1 MEAWFGPEGRLRES
15 LPEFEFRPGQLQM
28 AQAVAQGLA
37 EGRRVIVEAGTGIG
51 KTLAYLVPA
60 VVGSHPIIVATGT
73 IALQEQ
79 LARKDIPLLARC
91 GLQVSAAVLKGRSHY
106 LCLWKWNRWRQAP
119 PLILDAWLARRLES
133 WVRRTSTGDRAEFD
147 GLPEDHPLWPELT
160 ADAQTC
166 MGPRCAFFQ
175 DCYLYE
181 ARRQAERAQVVIVNH
196 HLLLADARVRTYR
209 DRRLLPDIPHLV
221 IDEAHMLEE
230 TAVSALT
237 LTLSFV
243 DLHRF
248 LQELDT
254 SVQVSERMSDTALRQ
269 WRAYERRIRTEA
281 LALFG
286 REARGEQRV
295 VHTENSQSA
304 IRIPQSPL
312 RVSWSE
318 FCRQHAQLS
327 RRLTHLKATLQSLM
341 AWVQGLPLPEEE
353 RDQFSLWASE
363 LATLCD
369 VFAGDAD
376 DDLVRYAESSA
387 PMAHRANE
395 PRWTLCAT
403 PLQVGPLLAEWL
415 WPRFRSVVLTSATL
429 TYRGRFDFLAERL
442 GLTWEG
448 TAGPQPPDH
457 GPTRAVQSASSR
469 DVQLPPTEMG
479 PGSMVHGLWSLSIPS
494 PFRWRQQTRLWIPP
508 DMPDP
513 RDPAFVPELQR
524 RVEALVRLVGGST
537 LVLCTSLQNMQAVA
551 AYLEERVPW
560 TVYQQGR
567 LPRRTLMERF
577 QADVSSVL
585 VATASFWQGFDVPGE
600 ALRCVIIDKLPFEV
614 PSDPVV
620 QARIESIR
628 RAGQDPFHA
637 YQLPKAVTLLRQG
650 LGRLIRTQTDTGIL
664 ALMDSRVWHRPYG
677 QIIRQELRPIP
688 IVRAWEELERWWRE
702 RNSGTSREQEA

>member
-1 MEAWFGPEGRLRES
+1 MEAWFGPEGRLRQS

-37 EGRRVIVEAGTGIG
+37 EGRRVLVEAGTGIG

-60 VVGSHPIIVATGT
+60 VVGSYPLLVATGT

-79 LARKDIPLLARC
+79 LARKDVPLLGRS
-91 GLQVSAAVLKGRSHY
+91 GLRVTAAVLKGRSHY
-106 LCLWKWNRWRQAP
+106 LCLWKWNRWRRAP
-119 PLILDAWLARRLES
+119 PLLDSTLARRLEV
-133 WVRRTSTGDRAEFD
+133 WVRQTTTGDRAEFD

-181 ARRQAERAQVVIVNH
+181 ARRRAERAQVVVVNH
-196 HLLLADARVRTYR
+196 HLLLADVRVRTHR
-209 DRRLLPDIPHLV
+209 DGRLLPDIPHLV
-221 IDEAHMLEE
+221 VDEAHMLEE

-237 LTLSFV
+237 LTLSFA
-243 DLHRF
+243 DFQRL

-254 SVQVSERMSDTALRQ
+254 SIQASERMSDAALRQ
-269 WRAYERRIRTEA
+269 WQSYQNRVRTGA

-286 REARGEQRV
+286 PILPAERV
-295 VHTENSQSA
+295 
-304 IRIPQSPL
+304 P
-312 RVSWSE
+312 WSE
-318 FCRQHAQLS
+318 VCRRHPPS
-327 RRLTHLKATLQSLM
+327 VRHLTNLKAVFQGLM
-341 AWVQGLPLPEEE
+341 TWVQGLPLPPEE

-369 VFAGDAD
+369 VFTEDAG
-376 DDLVRYAESSA
+376 DDLVRYAEPYLARS
-387 PMAHRANE
+387 PHE
-395 PRWTLCAT
+395 PRRPPPAWTLCAT
-403 PLQVGPLLAEWL
+403 PLRVGPLLAEWL

-442 GLTWEG
+442 GLS
-448 TAGPQPPDH
+448 GPQAGVED
-457 GPTRAVQSASSR
+457 RESEVQ
-469 DVQLPPTEMG
+469 
-479 PGSMVHGLWSLSIPS
+479 GLWCLSIPS
-494 PFRWRQQTRLWIPP
+494 PFRWRRQTRLWVPS

-513 RDPAFVPELQR
+513 GDPTFVPELER

-537 LVLCTSLQNMQAVA
+537 LVLCTSVQTMQAVA

-560 TVYQQGR
+560 KVYCQGH
-567 LPRRTLMERF
+567 LPRRVLMERF
-577 QADVSSVL
+577 QTDVSSVL

-620 QARIESIR
+620 RARIESIR
-628 RAGQDPFHA
+628 RAGHDPFHA
-637 YQLPKAVTLLRQG
+637 YQLPKAITLLRQG
-650 LGRLIRTQTDTGIL
+650 LGRLIRTQTDTGVL
-664 ALMDSRVWHRPYG
+664 ALMDSRVWRRPYG
-677 QIIRQELRPIP
+677 RIVLQELRPIP

-702 RNSGTSREQEA
+702 RHPPATRDQEA

>member
-15 LPEFEFRPGQLQM
+15 LSEFEFRPGQLQM

-37 EGRRVIVEAGTGIG
+37 EGRWVIVEAGTGIG

-60 VVGSHPIIVATGT
+60 VVGSHPLLVATGT

-91 GLQVSAAVLKGRSHY
+91 GLRVSAAVLKGRSHY
-106 LCLWKWNRWRQAP
+106 LCLWKWNRWRRAP
-119 PLILDAWLARRLES
+119 PLVLDASLAHRLEA
-133 WVRRTSTGDRAEFD
+133 WVRQTSTGDPAEFD
-147 GLPEDHPLWPELT
+147 GLPEDHPLWTELT

-166 MGPRCAFFQ
+166 MGSRCAFFR

-196 HLLLADARVRTYR
+196 HLLLADARVRTHR
-209 DRRLLPDIPHLV
+209 DRRLLPDVPHLV

-230 TAVSALT
+230 TAVSTLT

-243 DLHRF
+243 DFYRL

-254 SVQVSERMSDTALRQ
+254 SIQVSERMPDASLRQ
-269 WRAYERRIRTEA
+269 WQAYQNRIRTEA

-286 REARGEQRV
+286 REANGGSQMADREQANSERRPDSLMCHSPFAPTRV
-295 VHTENSQSA
+295 
-304 IRIPQSPL
+304 P
-312 RVSWSE
+312 WSE
-318 FCRQHAQLS
+318 FCRLHTGLD
-327 RRLTHLKATLQSLM
+327 RHLINLKTALQGLIT
-341 AWVQGLPLPEEE
+341 WVQVLPLPEEE

-369 VFAGDAD
+369 VFAENVG
-376 DDLVRYAESSA
+376 DDLVRYAELSGATSYRVNA
-387 PMAHRANE
+387 
-395 PRWTLCAT
+395 PRWTLCAA

-442 GLTWEG
+442 GLAVEDRRLETG
-448 TAGPQPPDH
+448 DGPSVS
-457 GPTRAVQSASSR
+457 GPSLV
-469 DVQLPPTEMG
+469 
-479 PGSMVHGLWSLSIPS
+479 SLSIPS
-494 PFRWRQQTRLWIPP
+494 PFQWRQQTCLWIPS

-537 LVLCTSLQNMQAVA
+537 LVLCTSVQNMQTVA

-567 LPRRTLMERF
+567 LPRRLLMERF

-585 VATASFWQGFDVPGE
+585 VATAGFWQGFDVPGE

-628 RAGQDPFHA
+628 RAGQDPFHV
-637 YQLPKAVTLLRQG
+637 YQLPKAITLLRQG
-650 LGRLIRTQTDTGIL
+650 LGRLIRTRTDTGL
-664 ALMDSRVWHRPYG
+664 MALMDSRVWRRPYG
-677 QIIRQELRPIP
+677 RIILRELRPIP
-688 IVRAWEELERWWRE
+688 IVRAWEELKRWWHE
-702 RNSGTSREQEA
+702 RNPVTSQE

>member
-1 MEAWFGPEGRLRES
+1 MSYESYIEAWFGPEGRLRES
-15 LPEFEFRPGQLQM
+15 LPEFEFRPGQLRM

-37 EGRRVIVEAGTGIG
+37 EGRQVIVEAGTGIG

-60 VVGSHPIIVATGT
+60 VVGSYPVIVATGT

-106 LCLWKWNRWRQAP
+106 LCLWKWNRWRRAP
-119 PLILDAWLARRLES
+119 PLALTDAALARRLET
-133 WVRRTSTGDRAEFD
+133 WVRRTTTGDRAEFD
-147 GLPEDHPLWPELT
+147 GLPEDHPLWPALT

-181 ARRQAERAQVVIVNH
+181 ARRRAERAQVVIVNH
-196 HLLLADARVRTYR
+196 HLLLADARVRTHR
-209 DRRLLPDIPHLV
+209 DGRLLPDISHLV
-221 IDEAHMLEE
+221 VDEAHMLEE

-237 LTLSFV
+237 LTLSFA
-243 DLHRF
+243 DFHRL

-254 SVQVSERMSDTALRQ
+254 SIQVSERMSDAARQ
-269 WRAYERRIRTEA
+269 QWQAYERRIRMEA

-286 REARGEQRV
+286 PDSRPPSPVPGPPSPVRV
-295 VHTENSQSA
+295 
-304 IRIPQSPL
+304 P
-312 RVSWSE
+312 WSE
-318 FCRQHAQLS
+318 FCRGHPSLHRHLAN
-327 RRLTHLKATLQSLM
+327 LKAALQGLM
-341 AWVQGLPLPEEE
+341 TWVQGLPLPAEE

-369 VFAGDAD
+369 VFVGDAE
-376 DDLVRYAESSA
+376 DDLVRYAEPSGA
-387 PMAHRANE
+387 TTPGANE

-429 TYRGRFDFLAERL
+429 TYRGRFDFLVERL
-442 GLTWEG
+442 GLN
-448 TAGPQPPDH
+448 
-457 GPTRAVQSASSR
+457 R
-469 DVQLPPTEMG
+469 PPTIDPG
-479 PGSMVHGLWSLSIPS
+479 PPTPASGLRSPVRDLGSEAASGSAVERLQTLSIPS
-494 PFRWRQQTRLWIPP
+494 PFRWRQQTRLWIPS

-513 RDPAFVPELQR
+513 RDPAFVPELER
-524 RVEALVRLVGGST
+524 RVEALVRLVGGSS
-537 LVLCTSLQNMQAVA
+537 LVLCTSVQTMQAVA

-560 TVYQQGR
+560 TVYRQGR
-567 LPRRTLMERF
+567 LPRRLLMERF

-628 RAGQDPFHA
+628 RAGQDPFRV
-637 YQLPKAVTLLRQG
+637 YQLPKAITLLRQG
-650 LGRLIRTQTDTGIL
+650 LGRLIRTQTDTGIM
-664 ALMDSRVWHRPYG
+664 ALMDSRVWRRPYG
-677 QIIRQELRPIP
+677 RIILQELRPIP

-702 RNSGTSREQEA
+702 RNPATGREREA